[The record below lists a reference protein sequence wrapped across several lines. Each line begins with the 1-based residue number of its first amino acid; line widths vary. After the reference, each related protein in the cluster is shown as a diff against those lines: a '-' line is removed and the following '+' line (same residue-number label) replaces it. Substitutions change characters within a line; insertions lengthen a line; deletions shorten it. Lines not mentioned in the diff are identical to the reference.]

1 MRRERPGWSHSI
13 GSADKN
19 LGIMKPK
26 APRVNRSCEKT
37 CLVRFPAIWGWSEM
51 SIRLSKIALRAS
63 IEEIPKREKLQNR
76 EGGFFTASPDV
87 SATQFISLLCVRATR
102 LEPHAPRRAI
112 L

>member
-1 MRRERPGWSHSI
+1 MQSLQPKGESERLSPFVGLPSLTRAPGLHETKKVAERA
-13 GSADKN
+13 G
-19 LGIMKPK
+19 LPMPG
-26 APRVNRSCEKT
+26 APFLRRSCEKT

-87 SATQFISLLCVRATR
+87 SAT
-102 LEPHAPRRAI
+102 
-112 L
+112 